1 MADPAIRYD
10 ELVQD
15 ALRGVVRT
23 VLERVARGGL
33 PGDHHFYIAFR
44 SDAPGVRIPSH
55 LKKRYPDEM
64 TIVLQHRFWDLEVDE
79 ERFSVGLSFGGK
91 AETLSVPFAA
101 ITGFVDPSVQFALQF
116 AGRAAAPTQ
125 APQGA
130 TGGEAAETPREAP
143 VEDKSSPPDAAPG
156 GAEVV
161 TLDRFRKKT

>member
-1 MADPAIRYD
+1 MAESAIRYD

-15 ALRGVVRT
+15 ALRGVVRA
-23 VLERVARGGL
+23 VLERVARDGL

-44 SDAPGVRIPSH
+44 SGAPGVVIPPH

-91 AETLSVPFAA
+91 AETLRIPFAA

-116 AGRAAAPTQ
+116 AGRTAAPSE

-130 TGGEAAETPREAP
+130 AGGEAPETPREAP
-143 VEDKSSPPDAAPG
+143 AKGKSPPPDAAPG